1 MNEIWGLTYTVFFIK
16 TYFMYSNTTLY
27 YLNQMG
33 IRPWIKRS
41 STISVLEDERAV
53 KQEALK
59 LLVFISSTLS
69 IKAQSLL
76 SQMMAYLNLP
86 EQELS
91 IIPVQERDSL
101 NKYNAKIE
109 QKTPRAILV
118 LGLERH
124 QFVTN
129 TNLSCPVLNSI
140 DPDYL
145 ITNPAEKGTVFK
157 ALHSLKQLLS

>member
-1 MNEIWGLTYTVFFIK
+1 MLE
-16 TYFMYSNTTLY
+16 
-27 YLNQMG
+27 
-33 IRPWIKRS
+33 
-41 STISVLEDERAV
+41 EDEAV

-59 LLVFISSTLS
+59 LLVFTSSTLS
-69 IKAQSLL
+69 IKAQALL

-101 NKYNAKIE
+101 NNYKAKIE
-109 QKTPRAILV
+109 QQTPRAILV

-124 QFVTN
+124 QFVMDA
-129 TNLSCPVLNSI
+129 NLRCPVLNSI

-157 ALHSLKQLLS
+157 ALHSLKQLVS